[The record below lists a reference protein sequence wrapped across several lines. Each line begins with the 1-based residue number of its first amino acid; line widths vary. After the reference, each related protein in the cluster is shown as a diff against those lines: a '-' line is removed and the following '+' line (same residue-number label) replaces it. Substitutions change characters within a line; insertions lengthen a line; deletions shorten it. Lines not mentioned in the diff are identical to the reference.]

1 VAVDKIMSEKKV
13 GILDIGLGNAGSVE
27 RMLSKAGGIG
37 TRITDPN
44 DLNNLNGLIIPGVGS
59 FDPAMARIRETGF
72 EQAIHKIV
80 DNGNVPV
87 LGICLGM
94 HLLCN
99 SSEEGKQTGLGV
111 VNAKVRDMKSFV
123 SGMPTPNMGWR
134 EVVVTSQNPLIEE
147 SSKPRFYFVHSY
159 YVDMTEN
166 KFQIFQSNYD
176 FDFCC
181 GFQIGKVLGVQFHP
195 EKSHKYGLNFFK
207 NFVKML

>member
-1 VAVDKIMSEKKV
+1 MSEKKV

-44 DLNNLNGLIIPGVGS
+44 GLNNLNGLIIPGVGS

>member
-1 VAVDKIMSEKKV
+1 MSEKKV

-37 TRITDPN
+37 SRITDPN

-134 EVVVTSQNPLIEE
+134 EVVVTSKNPLIEE